1 MNALAKN
8 DSRYVGKGGPK
19 RAIVAKLD
27 LLQVN
32 LSYVLKNERS
42 ELVNEV
48 AQDNQPGRKNY
59 RTLRKSTLNFHVVPV
74 LQKNV
79 RLL

>member
-8 DSRYVGKGGPK
+8 DSRYFGKGGAK

-32 LSYVLKNERS
+32 LS
-42 ELVNEV
+42 
-48 AQDNQPGRKNY
+48 
-59 RTLRKSTLNFHVVPV
+59 
-74 LQKNV
+74 
-79 RLL
+79 

>member
-8 DSRYVGKGGPK
+8 DSRYVGKGGLK

-32 LSYVLKNERS
+32 LS
-42 ELVNEV
+42 
-48 AQDNQPGRKNY
+48 
-59 RTLRKSTLNFHVVPV
+59 
-74 LQKNV
+74 
-79 RLL
+79 